1 MRVTLLGTGSPIP
14 VVERAG
20 TCIVVETETDEFM
33 IDCGPGAVHRLI
45 ANEIEYG
52 KIEDLFIT
60 HHHLDHNADF
70 YNFVFTSW
78 AQGGRD
84 SLTVYGP
91 AGTDTLVQSMYDIY
105 KQDLEYRKDIYPAA
119 GITDIDTVQ
128 LDGSF
133 ETTIDNL
140 TVSTLEVNHSIETYA
155 IKVEDRSAGTS
166 FVFSADTSKIPE
178 LEEFARGADVLVQD
192 AAIGPYD
199 ENSVPQDELVWD
211 QYQTDNTPY
220 SSDVVHENHCTAV
233 DAGEIA
239 SNSDVG
245 TLVLTHLLPYRDTE
259 EMQERAEAAFDGT
272 VIVAEDGFEIDI

>member
-20 TCIVVETETDEFM
+20 TCVVVETETDEFM
-33 IDCGPGAVHRLI
+33 IDCGPKVVHRLME
-45 ANEIEYG
+45 NEIEYG

-70 YNFVFTSW
+70 YNFAFTSW
-78 AQGGRD
+78 AQGGRE

-105 KQDLEYRKDIYPAA
+105 EQDLEYRKDIYPTA
-119 GITDIDTVQ
+119 GITDIETVQ
-128 LDGSF
+128 LNESF
-133 ETTIDNL
+133 EATIDGL
-140 TVSTLEVNHSIETYA
+140 TVSALKVNHSIETYA
-155 IKVEDRSAGTS
+155 IKVEDQSDGTS
-166 FVFSADTSKIPE
+166 FVFSSDTSKIPE
-178 LEEFARGADVLVQD
+178 LKEFARGADVLVQD

-199 ENSVPQDELVWD
+199 EDSVPEDELVWD
-211 QYQTDNTPY
+211 QYRTDNTPY
-220 SSDVVHENHCTAV
+220 SSDVVYENHCTAV

-239 SNSDVG
+239 SDADVE

-259 EMQERAEAAFDGT
+259 EMQERAEASFDGT
-272 VIVAEDGFEIDI
+272 VIVAEDGLKIDI